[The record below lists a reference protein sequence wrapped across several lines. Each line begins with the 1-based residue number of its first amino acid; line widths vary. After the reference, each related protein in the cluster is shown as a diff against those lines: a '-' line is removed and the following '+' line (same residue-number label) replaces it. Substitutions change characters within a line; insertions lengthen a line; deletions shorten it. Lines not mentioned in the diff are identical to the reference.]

1 MHRLVSVH
9 NAAMTKLL
17 DRAIEAARELPA
29 EMQDEIAAILL
40 SFMGEDDGEV
50 YQLTPEEEADLEE
63 ADREIER
70 GEIATEEEVR
80 AVLAKYL

>member
-1 MHRLVSVH
+1 
-9 NAAMTKLL
+9 MTKLL

-29 EMQDEIAAILL
+29 EMQDEIAGILL
-40 SFMGEDDGEV
+40 RLMGEDDGDV

-80 AVLAKYL
+80 AMWAKYGL

>member
-1 MHRLVSVH
+1 
-9 NAAMTKLL
+9 MTKLL

-29 EMQDEIAAILL
+29 EMQDEIAEILL
-40 SFMGEDDGEV
+40 RFMGEDDGDV

-80 AVLAKYL
+80 AMWAKYSL

>member
-1 MHRLVSVH
+1 
-9 NAAMTKLL
+9 MTKLL
-17 DRAIEAARELPA
+17 DRAIEAAKELPA

-80 AVLAKYL
+80 AMWAKYRL

>member
-1 MHRLVSVH
+1 
-9 NAAMTKLL
+9 MTKLL

-29 EMQDEIAAILL
+29 EMQDEIAEILL
-40 SFMGEDDGEV
+40 RFMGEDDGDV

-70 GEIATEEEVR
+70 GEVVSEEEVR
-80 AVLAKYL
+80 TILAKYLR

>member
-1 MHRLVSVH
+1 
-9 NAAMTKLL
+9 MTKLL

-29 EMQDEIAAILL
+29 EMQDEIAEILL
-40 SFMGEDDGEV
+40 RLMGEDDGDV

-80 AVLAKYL
+80 AMWAKYRL

>member
-1 MHRLVSVH
+1 MH
-9 NAAMTKLL
+9 NAETTKLL

-29 EMQDEIAAILL
+29 EMQDEIAEILL
-40 SFMGEDDGEV
+40 RFMGKDDEGV

-70 GEIATEEEVR
+70 GEIATEENVR
-80 AVLAKYL
+80 AMWAKYRL

>member
-1 MHRLVSVH
+1 
-9 NAAMTKLL
+9 MTKLL
-17 DRAIEAARELPA
+17 DRAIEAAKELPA
-29 EMQDEIAAILL
+29 EMQDEIAGILL
-40 SFMGEDDGEV
+40 RLMGEDDGDV

-80 AVLAKYL
+80 AMWAKYGL

>member
-1 MHRLVSVH
+1 
-9 NAAMTKLL
+9 MTKLL
-17 DRAIEAARELPA
+17 DRAIEAAKELPA

-40 SFMGEDDGEV
+40 SFMGEDSGEV

-80 AVLAKYL
+80 AMWAKYRL